1 MIFKSIIYKC
11 RPGGTEASCF
21 SPQFGGSCFGK
32 VNGCKDCNQVIFNF
46 IPIIYIFFKEQF
58 FTTFKYSR
66 SVVEGEVV
74 VLEEAAQAAGPVALL
89 LDNYLL
95 EVIVLLLY
103 INSCLMMTILF
114 CDLSAKNSFYF
125 SQSLST

>member
-32 VNGCKDCNQVIFNF
+32 VNGCKDCNQVIFNI
-46 IPIIYIFFKEQF
+46 IPANFQF
-58 FTTFKYSR
+58 FTTSKYSR

-95 EVIVLLLY
+95 EVIVLLLHKFLPHY
-103 INSCLMMTILF
+103 DHFIL
-114 CDLSAKNSFYF
+114 
-125 SQSLST
+125 

>member
-1 MIFKSIIYKC
+1 M
-11 RPGGTEASCF
+11 
-21 SPQFGGSCFGK
+21 
-32 VNGCKDCNQVIFNF
+32 
-46 IPIIYIFFKEQF
+46 
-58 FTTFKYSR
+58 
-66 SVVEGEVV
+66 V

-114 CDLSAKNSFYF
+114 CDLSAKNSKNSFYF
-125 SQSLST
+125 S